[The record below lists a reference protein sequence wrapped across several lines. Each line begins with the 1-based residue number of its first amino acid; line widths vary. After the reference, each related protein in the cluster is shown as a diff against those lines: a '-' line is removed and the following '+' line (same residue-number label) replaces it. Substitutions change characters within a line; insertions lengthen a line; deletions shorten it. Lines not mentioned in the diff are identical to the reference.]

1 VLVLS
6 PKFLAILL
14 AAVAILLL
22 AEPLAAQSTGR
33 SIMSRPGSLY
43 RQGLPPATMFDST
56 GRSPGSLSPRTTTP
70 NAPLILKPANPTE
83 PAIDLNGRLPESPR
97 QRVED

>member
-1 VLVLS
+1 VLALAS
-6 PKFLAILL
+6 KFLAILL
-14 AAVAILLL
+14 AALTILLL
-22 AEPLAAQSTGR
+22 AKSLAAQSTGR
-33 SIMSRPGSLY
+33 SITSRPGSLY

-56 GRSPGSLSPRTTTP
+56 GRSPGSLSPRTTTRK
-70 NAPLILKPANPTE
+70 APLILKPANPTD